1 MIQSKFSAV
10 AFSVILITIV
20 ASPIKE
26 NWKAKP
32 KDNFPLSYYPMF
44 SKKRDAS
51 YTLNY
56 VVGFDA
62 SNKRYC
68 IPYHIVGSGGMN
80 QVRRQINKKC
90 KEGESDKLAKKV
102 ARRIANSEKAPFD
115 KLEKVVV
122 MEGTYHLEDYF
133 MANSKAPL
141 KEKIIST
148 QIVDRT
154 WKELSSN

>member
-1 MIQSKFSAV
+1 MIHSKFGALV
-10 AFSVILITIV
+10 FSMILIIIL

-44 SKKRDAS
+44 SKKRDTS

-56 VVGFDA
+56 LVGFDA
-62 SNKRYC
+62 NNKRHC
-68 IPYHIVGSGGMN
+68 IPYYMVSSGGMN

-133 MANSKAPL
+133 LADRKAPL